1 MSKKSE
7 SEVDKTFAYLCS
19 QLNYVQKNGLV
30 ESDSDAKDESQRYI
44 FKQVSEKLGIDAV
57 FFLRTENE
65 QSIPLI
71 YFHKLESVDHDVIAE
86 LHKQV
91 WNMGQAPLLFIILP
105 DVVLIYNAYEQ
116 PKILQNGELDYEAG
130 FIEDLKVFV
139 NAKKEFDKLKK
150 YRSSELL
157 TGNYWQK
164 YSKHFNDKNRVY
176 QTLLDNLEFMRS
188 QLLKKGLPPEFI
200 HNLLT
205 RSIFIKYLEDR
216 TDNNGHNV
224 FPKGFFSKF
233 LPNAT
238 NFTGASLSGSV
249 PFLLRALCI
258 ASAPVTAVAAFSKPI
273 WIQDVSHEVNGYTA
287 VDTSRQPVFAEM
299 TRLSSVQFISSLT
312 IIE

>member
-1 MSKKSE
+1 MTSQVSEDMMSKKSE
-7 SEVDKTFAYLCS
+7 REVDKTFAYLCS
-19 QLNYVQKNGLV
+19 QLNYVRKNGLV

-57 FFLRTENE
+57 FFLRTEDE

-71 YFHKLESVDHDVIAE
+71 YFHKLESKDHDVIAK

-188 QLLKKGLPPEFI
+188 QLLKKGLPSEFV

-216 TDNNGHNV
+216 TDKNGHNV
-224 FPKGFFSKF
+224 FPKDFFS
-233 LPNAT
+233 
-238 NFTGASLSGSV
+238 
-249 PFLLRALCI
+249 
-258 ASAPVTAVAAFSKPI
+258 
-273 WIQDVSHEVNGYTA
+273 
-287 VDTSRQPVFAEM
+287 
-299 TRLSSVQFISSLT
+299 
-312 IIE
+312 